1 MRQCHLQLSEMLRRL
16 ALSFLIPTGQRHF
29 QLIDELSRDLPARII
44 TLTHR
49 LRMAYDYYTAWK
61 VSDTSEFLCSST
73 DVVSNGQN
81 NDERP
86 KGLDLALH
94 SLERHLRA
102 TALIIDSLRGTAD
115 LLPGMRIQ
123 LSHECKAVVT
133 CWELVEM
140 EMLKLSNPSS
150 SSSLTA
156 PPRPVQ
162 PNRPV
167 ETGEILPLY
176 GAWEP
181 DVQDLEILEADLRFS
196 DVNDGQNA
204 TDDDDDLLLLKRETR
219 EERLARKRELA
230 AQSKRLYSELQ
241 VVLQSKAAEW
251 KEREARVMERLGR
264 TTETEDE
271 PPDVP
276 EQQEECIPP
285 LYKEE
290 EEDNDRLQ
298 GSDEANQ
305 PNGLAIGRCGSASD
319 ASIRFDTSRIVPC
332 STFGVQASLA
342 AQVRALASQRG
353 ALQNEDLIGD
363 SDSSEE
369 EEEDGSATTLPFE
382 DS

>member
-1 MRQCHLQLSEMLRRL
+1 MRQCHVQLSEMLRRL
-16 ALSFLIPTGQRHF
+16 ALSFLVSTDQRHF
-29 QLIDELSRDLPARII
+29 QLIDELSRALPCRIAP
-44 TLTHR
+44 LTHR

-61 VSDTSEFLCSST
+61 VSDTSDILCTPDIVSSE
-73 DVVSNGQN
+73 N

-102 TALIIDSLRGTAD
+102 TALIIDSLRGTD

-123 LSHECKAVVT
+123 LSHECKAVAT

-140 EMLKLSNPSS
+140 ELQKLSNPS
-150 SSSLTA
+150 LMA
-156 PPRPVQ
+156 PPPTRAVQVQ

-167 ETGEILPLY
+167 ETGEVLPLY

-196 DVNDGQNA
+196 DVNRQDA

-230 AQSKRLYSELQ
+230 AQSKRMYSELQ
-241 VVLQSKAAEW
+241 VVLKSKAAEW
-251 KEREARVMERLGR
+251 KEREARVMERLGK
-264 TTETEDE
+264 TAEVEED

-276 EQQEECIPP
+276 EQQEEEMIPP
-285 LYKEE
+285 SHQ
-290 EEDNDRLQ
+290 EDNDRLQ
-298 GSDEANQ
+298 GPDEANQ
-305 PNGLAIGRCGSASD
+305 LAGLAIGCPASD
-319 ASIRFDTSRIVPC
+319 ASTRFDTSRIVPC

-353 ALQNEDLIGD
+353 ALQNEDMIGD
-363 SDSSEE
+363 SDSSSEQDEE
-369 EEEDGSATTLPFE
+369 GSATTLPLG
-382 DS
+382 DP